1 MASLHS
7 RWTICWYILPLIVT
21 FLQSTAGHLLH
32 HVARCVLL
40 KIRGI
45 HWVPPQS
52 LPSQRQEGLS
62 CNPDQASWYR
72 CTCSILWHHMC
83 SSCEWCC
90 HFDQRAGAGPL
101 ARVMGWGGVGVG
113 SCTVLR
119 LGQEGVDKQD
129 QGNAQQGALASYTDP
144 TGTGML
150 SSVYTILS
158 ASWDS
163 LFTYMVELFIFI
175 LFLPLFSPIKLE

>member
-1 MASLHS
+1 MWPDVYYSKLEVFTGSHLNHCLAKDRKDCHVTQTRQADTDAHAPSYGTTCAPHVS
-7 RWTICWYILPLIVT
+7 DAVILI
-21 FLQSTAGHLLH
+21 
-32 HVARCVLL
+32 
-40 KIRGI
+40 
-45 HWVPPQS
+45 
-52 LPSQRQEGLS
+52 
-62 CNPDQASWYR
+62 
-72 CTCSILWHHMC
+72 
-83 SSCEWCC
+83 
-90 HFDQRAGAGPL
+90 DQRAGAGPL

>member
-1 MASLHS
+1 MWPDVYYSKLEVFTGSHLNHCLAKDRKDCHVTQTRQADTDAHAPSYGTTCAPHVS
-7 RWTICWYILPLIVT
+7 DAVILIKEQEQVPLLV
-21 FLQSTAGHLLH
+21 
-32 HVARCVLL
+32 
-40 KIRGI
+40 
-45 HWVPPQS
+45 W
-52 LPSQRQEGLS
+52 
-62 CNPDQASWYR
+62 
-72 CTCSILWHHMC
+72 
-83 SSCEWCC
+83 
-90 HFDQRAGAGPL
+90 
-101 ARVMGWGGVGVG
+101 WGGVG